1 MTTYSNPR
9 MEAVIDNWP
18 SGKHRTTATFRVEVH
33 PTRGERGTR
42 TTIDPRDG
50 RPSAPKLL
58 TYARKA
64 RIVDGDDGKT
74 YIIERTM
81 YGFVNVMQGNC
92 QFIAE
97 SIDIADPRWAACM
110 TMLGASPEFI
120 ERMLNTTI
128 TQHA

>member
-42 TTIDPRDG
+42 TTIDPRNG

-74 YIIERTM
+74 YIIELSG
-81 YGFVNVMQGNC
+81 YGFVSVVQSNMQF
-92 QFIAE
+92 QAE
-97 SIDIADPRWAACM
+97 TIHAGDPRLPDVLKLFEAEPV
-110 TMLGASPEFI
+110 T
-120 ERMLNTTI
+120 
-128 TQHA
+128 